1 MGNRASSRGNF
12 RRSFLRGLAVV
23 LPATLTLWILVQAY
37 LWVNDSIAS
46 PINSGIQFAMQQ
58 VFAAWPAIPEG
69 LGITPSPEELKM
81 ARAALDLPAGNTV
94 SDATIITDYRMG
106 VVESWWANYWPV
118 RMIGLLV
125 AVVAVYLAGRFVGGW
140 MGRAGYRWIERLIS
154 SVPVV
159 KKIYS
164 WIKQVVDFLFN
175 QRENPINFSRVVAVQ
190 YPRRGIWSVGFQTGH
205 VMKSMADSTDDDA
218 ITVFIPSS
226 PTPFTGYTITVPRKD
241 TINLPLT
248 VEEAI
253 GFTISA
259 GVLRPPS
266 EYTDQTLIDAEA
278 MKAEDPAGS
287 EGSAS

>member
-1 MGNRASSRGNF
+1 MGNRSSSRSNF

-37 LWVNDSIAS
+37 LWVNESIAA
-46 PINSGIQFAMQQ
+46 PINAGIQFTVEQ
-58 VFAAWPAIPEG
+58 VFAAWPAIPDG
-69 LGITPSPEELKM
+69 LGITPSDEDIKM
-81 ARAALDLPAGNTV
+81 ARSALELPAGDT
-94 SDATIITDYRMG
+94 SQDATIITNYRNG
-106 VVESWWANYWPV
+106 VVESWWTNYWPV
-118 RMIGLLV
+118 RMIGLFV
-125 AVVAVYLAGRFVGGW
+125 AVAAVYLAGRFVGGW
-140 MGRAGYRWIERLIS
+140 MGRAGYRWLERLIS

-164 WIKQVVDFLFN
+164 WIKQVVDFLFS
-175 QRENPINFSRVVAVQ
+175 QQDNPINFSRVVAVQ
-190 YPRRGIWSVGFQTGH
+190 YPRHGIWSVGFQTGH
-205 VMKSMADSTDDDA
+205 VMKSMADSTDEDA

-266 EYTDQTLIDAEA
+266 EYTEQTLLDAPS
-278 MKAEDPAGS
+278 AEDNDASRP
-287 EGSAS
+287 EGRAS

>member
-1 MGNRASSRGNF
+1 MGNRSSSRSNF

-37 LWVNDSIAS
+37 LWVNESIAA
-46 PINSGIQFAMQQ
+46 PINAGIQFTVEQ
-58 VFAAWPAIPEG
+58 VFAAWPAIPDG
-69 LGITPSPEELKM
+69 LGITPSDEDIKM
-81 ARAALDLPAGNTV
+81 ARIALELPAGDT
-94 SDATIITDYRMG
+94 SQDATIITNYRNG
-106 VVESWWANYWPV
+106 VVESWWTNYWPV
-118 RMIGLLV
+118 RMIGLFV
-125 AVVAVYLAGRFVGGW
+125 AVAAVYLAGRFVGGW
-140 MGRAGYRWIERLIS
+140 MGRAGYRWLERLIS

-164 WIKQVVDFLFN
+164 WIKQVVDFLFS
-175 QRENPINFSRVVAVQ
+175 QQDNPINFSRVVAVQ
-190 YPRRGIWSVGFQTGH
+190 YPRHGIWSVGFQTGH
-205 VMKSMADSTDDDA
+205 VMKSMADSTDEDA

-266 EYTDQTLIDAEA
+266 EYTEQTLLDAPS
-278 MKAEDPAGS
+278 AEDNDASRP
-287 EGSAS
+287 EGRAS